1 MGEPSTASAGPIV
14 VIGGTRGTG
23 LLIARLLHAR
33 GSPVRVLARDPVKA
47 GRRLAMG
54 IEIVRGDL
62 TLPETLPPA
71 IDRARHIVFTA
82 GVRSGRLTSESKVRR
97 TEYDG
102 VRNVL
107 DAMRATGF
115 TGRLLY
121 MNSSGVGQH
130 SFWTWALNFYKGNT
144 LEWRERAEAAIR
156 ASGAAYT
163 IIRTGVLNNQPA
175 GRHPI
180 ELTQRALPL
189 LPRYRIA
196 RADVAVGFVAALDHS
211 RLERTT
217 FEIAWG
223 KGDGRTDW
231 DALLTGLAADDTV
244 SRV

>member
-47 GRRLAMG
+47 GRPLARG

-115 TGRLLY
+115 TGRLL
-121 MNSSGVGQH
+121 H
-130 SFWTWALNFYKGNT
+130 IDPK
-144 LEWRERAEAAIR
+144 RA
-156 ASGAAYT
+156 
-163 IIRTGVLNNQPA
+163 
-175 GRHPI
+175 
-180 ELTQRALPL
+180 
-189 LPRYRIA
+189 
-196 RADVAVGFVAALDHS
+196 
-211 RLERTT
+211 
-217 FEIAWG
+217 
-223 KGDGRTDW
+223 
-231 DALLTGLAADDTV
+231 
-244 SRV
+244 